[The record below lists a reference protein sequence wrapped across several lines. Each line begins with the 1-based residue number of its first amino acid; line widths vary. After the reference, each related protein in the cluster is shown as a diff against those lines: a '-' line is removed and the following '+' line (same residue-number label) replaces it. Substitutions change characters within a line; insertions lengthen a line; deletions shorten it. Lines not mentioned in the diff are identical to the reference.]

1 MSSSAL
7 QVRQLSYFG
16 KIPSRGDFIKG
27 SYNPQVSKILDGWLS
42 QTMELLAEDAL
53 WKSIYDRAQPLQYVC
68 MGSRSKLAIAGFLAP
83 SRDSA
88 QRRYP
93 LVLATPLE
101 VDQALDFMAGVP
113 LLLQPFWQKCQQV
126 CSRLTYP
133 EVDTEAQL
141 RELDGLQIP
150 VRAVFRE
157 TAEHGAYEAFI
168 HGHNLL
174 HLDQMLNP
182 PGQAAEQNVSVRRLI
197 LALGLLL
204 QPVMASAVS
213 RLDKG
218 LSLPLPMDP
227 GSEALVASLWLD
239 FVSRF
244 VQRADFELAVFIG
257 EVQDR
262 RRLVIGFNG
271 LSAKSLQ
278 SVFHPQVYVE
288 HNIDIDNAEWVE
300 DSIHS
305 NYALY
310 KLVSYLEQPQ
320 LPLEVVLGAFR
331 EVFIG

>member
-1 MSSSAL
+1 MSTPAL

-16 KIPSRGDFIKG
+16 KIPSRGDFVKG
-27 SYNPQVSKILDGWLS
+27 SYNPQISKILDGWLS

-68 MGSRSKLAIAGFLAP
+68 MGSRSKLAIAGFLTP

-101 VDQALDFMAGVP
+101 VDQTLDFMAGVP
-113 LLLQPFWQKCQQV
+113 LLLQPFWHKCQQI
-126 CSRLTYP
+126 CSRLTRA
-133 EVDTEAQL
+133 EVDAEVQL
-141 RELDGLQIP
+141 RELDSLQLPIHASF
-150 VRAVFRE
+150 RA
-157 TAEHGAYEAFI
+157 TAEHGAYEKFI
-168 HGHNLL
+168 GERNLL
-174 HLDQMLNP
+174 QLDRMLNP
-182 PGQAAEQNVSVRRLI
+182 SGQPSEQNVSVRRLV

-218 LSLPLPMDP
+218 LTLPLPADQAN
-227 GSEALVASLWLD
+227 EALVATLWLD
-239 FVSRF
+239 FISRF
-244 VQRADFELAVFIG
+244 VQRADFELAVFMG
-257 EVQDR
+257 EVQGR

-278 SVFHPQVYVE
+278 SVLHPQVYVE
-288 HNIDIDNAEWVE
+288 HNINIDNAEWVE

-320 LPLEVVLGAFR
+320 LPLEVVLGAFK